1 MFLVASGG
9 AVGASLRLIF
19 INMIKVMNLLSKMLK
34 IESKPKYEK
43 ITKYGHYNINPYTY
57 KKKTEIK
64 YYPKRNIDI
73 KQGLIDLIK
82 ELSFKKF

>member
-1 MFLVASGG
+1 MKK
-9 AVGASLRLIF
+9 R
-19 INMIKVMNLLSKMLK
+19 
-34 IESKPKYEK
+34 

-57 KKKTEIK
+57 KKKRRKLNIIQ
-64 YYPKRNIDI
+64 KRNIDI

>member
-1 MFLVASGG
+1 MVIII
-9 AVGASLRLIF
+9 LIH
-19 INMIKVMNLLSKMLK
+19 IHI
-34 IESKPKYEK
+34 
-43 ITKYGHYNINPYTY
+43 
-57 KKKTEIK
+57 KKTEIK